1 MTGIFKSKEKTV
13 GRVVAL
19 ETGLLIPNRS
29 QPRVDFNE
37 NELAALAESIRENG
51 ILQPINVR
59 KCGVNYEIVSGERRF
74 RAAKLCGL
82 EEVPCIVIDAD
93 DERSAV
99 LALIENIQRR
109 DLSYFEE
116 ALAIERLIKF
126 YGLTQEDAA
135 ARLGKAQSTIA
146 NKLRLLKFSDAE
158 RNLLIKGNV
167 TERQARALVR
177 IDDEKLR
184 IHAMGEMIINK
195 LNIEQTEDMVEGIL
209 HGVIPKKR
217 EEQEQSATKKPAA
230 RRNFRFPLP
239 RLYINSINKIVK
251 NMKEANIDCETIMN
265 RVGDYYEYTIKIH
278 STAEI

>member
-1 MTGIFKSKEKTV
+1 MTGLFKNKEKTV
-13 GRVVAL
+13 GKVVAL
-19 ETGLLIPNRS
+19 DVGLIIPNRS
-29 QPRVDFNE
+29 QPRVTFDE
-37 NELAALAESIRENG
+37 NELAALSASIRENG

-59 KCGVNYEIVSGERRF
+59 RCGVNYEIISGERRF
-74 RAAKLCGL
+74 RAAKICGL

-126 YGLTQEDAA
+126 YGLTQEEAA
-135 ARLGKAQSTIA
+135 SRLGKAQSTIA

-158 RNLLIKGNV
+158 RGLLIKGNV

-177 IDDEKLR
+177 IDDQKLR

-195 LNIEQTEDMVEGIL
+195 LNIEQTESMVEGIL
-209 HGVIPKKR
+209 HGIIPKKR
-217 EEQEQSATKKPAA
+217 EEEPDPAEKKQDS
-230 RRNFRFPLP
+230 RKNFHFPLP

-251 NMKEANIDCETIMN
+251 NMKEANIECETVMN
-265 RVGDYYEYTIKIH
+265 HVGDCYEYTIKIH
-278 STAEI
+278 SAAEI

>member
-19 ETGLLIPNRS
+19 ETGLIIPNRS

-37 NELAALAESIRENG
+37 SELASLAESIRENG

-74 RAAKLCGL
+74 RAAKSCGL

-93 DERSAV
+93 DEKSAV

-217 EEQEQSATKKPAA
+217 EEQEQPATKKPAA

-265 RVGDYYEYTIKIH
+265 RVGDCYEYTIKIH

>member
-19 ETGLLIPNRS
+19 ETGLIIPNRS

-37 NELAALAESIRENG
+37 SELASLAESIRENG

-74 RAAKLCGL
+74 RAAKSCGL

-93 DERSAV
+93 DEKSAV

-209 HGVIPKKR
+209 HGVIPKKC
-217 EEQEQSATKKPAA
+217 EEQEQPATKKPAA

-251 NMKEANIDCETIMN
+251 NMKEANIDCETFMN

>member
-37 NELAALAESIRENG
+37 NELAALADSIRENG

-195 LNIEQTEDMVEGIL
+195 LNIEQTENMVEGIL

-217 EEQEQSATKKPAA
+217 EEQVQQASKKPAT
-230 RRNFRFPLP
+230 RRNFHFPLP

-251 NMKEANIDCETIMN
+251 NMKEANIDCETITN
-265 RVGDYYEYTIKIH
+265 RVGDCYEYTIKIH
-278 STAEI
+278 SAAEI